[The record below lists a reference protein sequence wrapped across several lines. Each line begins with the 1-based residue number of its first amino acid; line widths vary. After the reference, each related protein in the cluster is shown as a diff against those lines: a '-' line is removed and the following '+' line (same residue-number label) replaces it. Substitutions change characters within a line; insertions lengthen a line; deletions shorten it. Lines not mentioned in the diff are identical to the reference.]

1 MSYDLIKA
9 NLNLY
14 AVLQNLED
22 LVAFDPQTAKLVKNW
37 RISIQFTVKGGP
49 QAFVEFKDG
58 TCHVG
63 QGRHPAPSVKLFFT
77 SPDHLNRM
85 MDGKANPIPLRGF
98 TRLGF
103 LTKEFPKA
111 TDRLEYFLK
120 PTPERLDDSAYL
132 ALNTR
137 MTLNTAAFSVPEL
150 ARLDPL
156 AKMSAA
162 HIQDGTVV
170 IKILPDGPA
179 AHVSFSKGRIESGK
193 ADVERPMAMLLLK
206 NMQIA
211 NDFFNGRLDLFTAVA
226 MGDVMIKGQTP
237 MLDALGLIL
246 DRVPE
251 YLD

>member
-1 MSYDLIKA
+1 MSYDIVKA
-9 NLNLY
+9 HLNLH

-22 LVAFDPQTAKLVKNW
+22 LVAYDPQTAELAKDW
-37 RISIQFTVKGGP
+37 RISIQFSVKGGP
-49 QAFVEFKDG
+49 QAFVDFRDG

-63 QGRHPAPSVKLFFT
+63 RGSHPAPSVKLFFT
-77 SPDHLNRM
+77 SPAHLNRM
-85 MDGKANPIPLRGF
+85 MDGKANPIPLKGF

-103 LTKEFPKA
+103 LAKEFPKA

-120 PTPERLDDSAYL
+120 PTPELLRDEGYL

-150 ARLDPL
+150 AQLDPL
-156 AKMSAA
+156 AKLSAA

-170 IKILPDGPA
+170 IKILPEGPA
-179 AHVSFSKGRIESGK
+179 AHVSFAKGRIESGK
-193 ADVERPMAMLLLK
+193 TDVERPMAKLSLR

-251 YLD
+251 YLE

>member
-9 NLNLY
+9 NLNLH

-22 LVAFDPQTAKLVKNW
+22 LVAYDPQTAELAKDW
-37 RISIQFTVKGGP
+37 RIAIQFSVKGGP
-49 QAFVEFKDG
+49 QAFVAFDNG
-58 TCHVG
+58 ACRVG
-63 QGRHPAPSVKLFFT
+63 RGSHPTPSVKLFFT
-77 SPDHLNRM
+77 SPGHLNRM
-85 MDGKANPIPLRGF
+85 MDGKANPIPLKGF

-103 LTKEFPKA
+103 LAKEFPKA

-120 PTPERLDDSAYL
+120 PAPDRLEDADYL

-150 ARLDPL
+150 AALDPL
-156 AKMSAA
+156 AQMSAA
-162 HIQDGTVV
+162 HIQDGTVL

-179 AHVSFSKGRIESGK
+179 AHVSFAGGRIEAGK
-193 ADVERPMAMLLLK
+193 TEVERPMAKLLLR
-206 NMQIA
+206 NMRIA

-226 MGDVMIKGQTP
+226 VGDVIIKGQTP

-246 DRVPE
+246 DRVPA
-251 YLD
+251 YLE

>member
-9 NLNLY
+9 SLNLH
-14 AVLQNLED
+14 AVLQNLEE
-22 LVAFDPQTAKLVKNW
+22 LVAYDPQTANLVKAW
-37 RISIQFTVKGGP
+37 RISIQFSVKGGP

-58 TCHVG
+58 TCRVG
-63 QGRHPAPSVKLFFT
+63 RGSHPSPSVKLFFT

-85 MDGKANPIPLRGF
+85 MDGKANPIPLKGF

-103 LTKEFPKA
+103 LAKEFPKA

-120 PTPERLDDSAYL
+120 PTPELLADPDYL

-137 MTLNTAAFSVPEL
+137 MTLNTAAASVPEL
-150 ARLDPL
+150 ALLDPL

-162 HIQDGTVV
+162 HIQDGTVM
-170 IKILPDGPA
+170 IKIMPDGPA
-179 AHVSFSKGRIESGK
+179 AHVSFAKGRIESGK
-193 ADVERPMAMLLLK
+193 TEIERPMARLSLK
-206 NMQIA
+206 DMQIA

-226 MGDVMIKGQTP
+226 TGDVMIKGQTP

-246 DRVPE
+246 DRVPA
-251 YLD
+251 YLE